1 MMEVVPVPD
10 NEQQSGP
17 PALRP
22 PSEPAAPEPAA
33 PPPLDPEQV
42 RQFQQFQ
49 QFQELMRQQGGAVQ
63 LPPARKPLWLRIL
76 RGKLIRKLALLAIV
90 VLGLYFAYDY
100 YFGND
105 DDNLPASETGGQTI
119 TDRTMLQTRP
129 HETVKMVYHR
139 VADGDLPVA
148 CGQFTDEAGR
158 QFAAA
163 FNAPSCGDAVARLHA
178 QVTGRK
184 NDYAEPVF
192 PADVRNVS
200 LNTTVI
206 EISSCR
212 LQVTGGPRLGWFK
225 VEKTPHKGQWIIT
238 AHRTETC

>member
-10 NEQQSGP
+10 NEQPPGP

-22 PSEPAAPEPAA
+22 PSEPAVPGPAA
-33 PPPLDPEQV
+33 PPSLDPEQV

-49 QFQELMRQQGGAVQ
+49 QFQELMRQQGGTPL
-63 LPPARKPLWLRIL
+63 LPPARKPLWQRIL
-76 RGKLIRKLALLAIV
+76 RGKLIRKLAALAVV

-100 YFGND
+100 YFGD
-105 DDNLPASETGGQTI
+105 DSEDLPASETGGQTF

-129 HETVKMVYHR
+129 HESVRMVYHR
-139 VADGDLPVA
+139 IADGDIPVA
-148 CGQFTDEAGR
+148 CGQFTDEAAR
-158 QFAAA
+158 QFAAD
-163 FNAPSCGDAVARLHA
+163 FDAPSCGDAVTKLHA
-178 QVTGRK
+178 QVIGRK

-200 LNTTVI
+200 LDETVV

-212 LQVTGGPRLGWFK
+212 AQVTGGPRLGWFK

-238 AHRTETC
+238 AHRPETC